1 MVLRRGALLDSSNDM
16 AKRSCLL
23 VLAAAGVLGAE
34 PAHADNSYRGPI
46 AVSDLV
52 GGVAFAG
59 GIELG
64 TDTSFGLALAV
75 GGGTIAL
82 LGAPVLHGAEGNPGR
97 LAASLLLR
105 VSLPPL
111 GAYVGYLLS
120 PQDNAKFR
128 HGGGLIGFMAGYA
141 VVTIVDIAMA
151 STSDDPSAARVI
163 SFGSRF

>member
-1 MVLRRGALLDSSNDM
+1 M

-23 VLAAAGVLGAE
+23 VLAAAGIVGAAE
-34 PAHADNSYRGPI
+34 PARADSYRGPI

-59 GIELG
+59 GVELG
-64 TDTSFGLALAV
+64 TDTSLGFALAV
-75 GGGTIAL
+75 GGGTVAL
-82 LGAPVLHGAEGNPGR
+82 LGGPVLHGAEGNPGR

-105 VSLPPL
+105 ASLPPL

-128 HGGGLIGFMAGYA
+128 HGGGIIGFMAGYA
-141 VVTIVDIAMA
+141 VVTIIDIAMA
-151 STSDDPSAARVI
+151 STSDDPNAKRMFSV
-163 SFGSRF
+163 GTRF